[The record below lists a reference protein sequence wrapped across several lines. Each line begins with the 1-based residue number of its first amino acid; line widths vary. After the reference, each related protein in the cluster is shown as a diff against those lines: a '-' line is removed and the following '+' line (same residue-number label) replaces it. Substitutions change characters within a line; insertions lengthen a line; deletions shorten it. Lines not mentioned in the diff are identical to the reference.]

1 MPAQRSLPLELSQPN
16 GLRRRSFVAQSVAA
30 CAALSAPALVRGQG
44 TVVDLSV
51 AYSIPVL
58 FKDLLEN
65 VAKEFMAQNPNIR
78 ISYRAAEEGYEQIMQ
93 RNLRDAITNS
103 LPDVA
108 FHGLNRQ
115 RTLQERNIP
124 VNLKPFMDSDPKTK
138 DLGFSPALLS
148 LGQVNGQQ
156 TGIGFAMSTPI
167 LYFNGN
173 IVKEAG
179 GDPGKLPTS
188 WDDVVKL
195 ASAMHDPAKNRTGM
209 FFDWTITGNWSWQG
223 LVLSHGGTMLT
234 ADESKVAFG
243 DAPGQRAMAVLRRF
257 VDEGKMPDIRPE
269 TMFQDFFAGRMGMC
283 MQSTAQLGRF
293 NREIG
298 GRFPLQCVRYPL
310 SATNARLPAGGN
322 AAMMFTKDPARQKAA
337 WEFIKFATGPVGA
350 TMMVKATG
358 YMPGT
363 TIPASRRDMLADFYA
378 QNPNHLISIRQQ
390 DVITGWY
397 AFPGQNA
404 LKITD
409 VINDHLQ
416 TLVSK
421 KETPAAVLPRMSGD
435 VQALLPKA

>member
-1 MPAQRSLPLELSQPN
+1 MTLHP
-16 GLRRRSFVAQSVAA
+16 RRRALLTHG
-30 CAALSAPALVRGQG
+30 AALTAALAAPGLVRGQ
-44 TVVDLSV
+44 TAPVELSV

-58 FKDLLEN
+58 FKDLMEN
-65 VAKEFMAQNPNIR
+65 IGREFTARHPHVKVTF
-78 ISYRAAEEGYEQIMQ
+78 RAPEEGYEQIMQ
-93 RNLRDAITNS
+93 RNLRDSITNS

-115 RTLQERNIP
+115 RTLLERNIP
-124 VNLKPFMDSDPKTK
+124 VNLKPFMDADPRIAEQ
-138 DLGFSPALLS
+138 GYSPSLLS
-148 LGQVNGQQ
+148 LGQVGNQQ

-173 IVKEAG
+173 LVREAG
-179 GDPGKLPTS
+179 GNPDKLPTT
-188 WDDVVKL
+188 WDEVIKL
-195 ASAMHDPAKNRTGM
+195 AAAMHDPSKNRTGM

-223 LVLSHGGTMLT
+223 LVLSHGGSMLN
-234 ADESKVAFG
+234 ADETKVAFG
-243 DAPGQRAMAVLRRF
+243 DQPGQRSIQLLRRM

-269 TMFQDFFAGRMGMC
+269 TMFQDFFAGRMGLS
-283 MQSTAQLGRF
+283 MQSTAQLGRY
-293 NREIG
+293 NREVG
-298 GRFPLQCVRYPL
+298 GRFPVLCARYPL
-310 SATNARLPAGGN
+310 SAQNARLPAGGN
-322 AAMMFTKDPARQKAA
+322 VAMMFTKDPARQRAA
-337 WEFIKFATGPVGA
+337 WDFIKFATGPVGA

-363 TIPASRRDMLADFYA
+363 TLPAQRKDMLADFYA

-416 TLVSK
+416 TVVSR
-421 KETPAAVLPRMSGD
+421 KEAPAAVLQKMTAD
-435 VQALLPKA
+435 VQALIPSRG

>member
-1 MPAQRSLPLELSQPN
+1 MTLHP
-16 GLRRRSFVAQSVAA
+16 RRRALLTHG
-30 CAALSAPALVRGQG
+30 AALTAALAAPGLVRGQ
-44 TVVDLSV
+44 TAPVELSV

-58 FKDLLEN
+58 FKDLMEN
-65 VAKEFMAQNPNIR
+65 IGREFTARHPHVKLTF
-78 ISYRAAEEGYEQIMQ
+78 RAPEEGYEQIMQ
-93 RNLRDAITNS
+93 RNLRDSITNS

-115 RTLQERNIP
+115 RTLLERNIP
-124 VNLKPFMDSDPKTK
+124 VNLKPFMDADPRIAEQ
-138 DLGFSPALLS
+138 GYSPSLLS
-148 LGQVNGQQ
+148 LGQVGNQQ

-173 IVKEAG
+173 LVREAG
-179 GDPGKLPTS
+179 GNPDKLPTT
-188 WDDVVKL
+188 WDEVIKL
-195 ASAMHDPAKNRTGM
+195 AAAMHDPSKNRTGM

-223 LVLSHGGTMLT
+223 LVLSHGGSMLN
-234 ADESKVAFG
+234 ADETKVAFG
-243 DAPGQRAMAVLRRF
+243 DQPGQRSIQLLRRM

-269 TMFQDFFAGRMGMC
+269 TMFQDFFAGRMGLS
-283 MQSTAQLGRF
+283 MQSTAQLGRY
-293 NREIG
+293 NREVG
-298 GRFPLQCVRYPL
+298 GRFPVLCARYPL
-310 SATNARLPAGGN
+310 SAQNARLPAGGN
-322 AAMMFTKDPARQKAA
+322 VAMMFTKDPARQRAA
-337 WEFIKFATGPVGA
+337 WDFIKFATGPVGA

-363 TIPASRRDMLADFYA
+363 TLPAQRKDMLADFYA

-416 TLVSK
+416 TVVSR
-421 KETPAAVLPRMSGD
+421 KEAPAAVLQKMTAD
-435 VQALLPKA
+435 VQALIPSRG